1 MTKDS
6 NSGLKTDTMTRKRY
20 FFLILILGTLTALSP
35 FSIDMY
41 LPGFPAIAKALHT
54 TIEQVDRSLSSF
66 FIGLA
71 CGQLLYGPL
80 MDRFGRKKPL
90 YFGLILYIVIS
101 VGCFSS
107 TSIHLLI
114 ILRFVQAIG
123 SCAAGVAAMAM
134 VRDIFPVNENAKV
147 FALLVLVLGASPM
160 IAPTVGSY
168 LTAAFG
174 WQSVF
179 IVLMSIAILIL
190 IAVIFTLP
198 ESYASDPSFS
208 LKPLPIINNFIAVI
222 KVPQFY
228 TYAIATSLA
237 FAGLFAYVAGSPS
250 VFMEYFHVSGKLY
263 GWIFA
268 GLSIGFVGS
277 SQVNNVLMKYY
288 KSEQIVIVALTGQV
302 IVAVIF
308 LIGSLNGW
316 FGLYSTIAMIFLVLC
331 GVGLTNP
338 NASALSLAPFS
349 KNAGTASSLM
359 GAMQLGI
366 GALSSYGV
374 SLFSNHSAM
383 PMSLIMAVSASIAL
397 MVLLIGRRNI
407 TVQIAADPS
416 SAAITGH

>member
-1 MTKDS
+1 
-6 NSGLKTDTMTRKRY
+6 MTRKRY

-71 CGQLLYGPL
+71 AGQLLYGPL

-90 YFGLILYIVIS
+90 YFGLGLYILIS
-101 VGCFSS
+101 IGCFSA
-107 TSIHLLI
+107 TSIQTLI

-123 SCAAGVAAMAM
+123 SCAAGVASMAM
-134 VRDIFPVNENAKV
+134 VRDIFPVKDNAKV

-168 LTAAFG
+168 ITAAFG
-174 WQSVF
+174 WQAVF

-190 IAVIFTLP
+190 AAVVFTLP
-198 ESYASDPSFS
+198 ESYENDPSFS
-208 LKPLPIINNFIAVI
+208 LKPLPIINNFLMVI

-228 TYAIATSLA
+228 TYAITTSLA
-237 FAGLFAYVAGSPS
+237 FAGLFAYVADSPS

-277 SQVNNVLMKYY
+277 SQLNNVLIKYY
-288 KSEQIVIVALTGQV
+288 RSEQIVIVALIGQS
-302 IVAVIF
+302 IAAVLF
-308 LIGSLNGW
+308 LVGTLNGW
-316 FGLYSTIAMIFLVLC
+316 FGLYGTIAMIFLVLC
-331 GVGLTNP
+331 GIGLTNP

-366 GALSSYGV
+366 GALSSYSV
-374 SLFSNHSAM
+374 SLFKDYSATTM
-383 PMSLIMAVSASIAL
+383 ALIMTISTVIAL
-397 MVLLIGRRNI
+397 SVLLIGRRNI
-407 TVQIAADPS
+407 VEQVEADPLIAAG
-416 SAAITGH
+416 AGH

>member
-1 MTKDS
+1 
-6 NSGLKTDTMTRKRY
+6 MTRKRY
-20 FFLILILGTLTALSP
+20 FFLILILGALTALSP

-71 CGQLLYGPL
+71 FGQLLYGPL
-80 MDRFGRKKPL
+80 MDRYGRKKPL
-90 YFGLILYIVIS
+90 YFGLGLYIIIS
-101 VGCFSS
+101 VGCFSA
-107 TSIHLLI
+107 TSINMLI
-114 ILRFVQAIG
+114 TLRAVQALG

-134 VRDIFPVNENAKV
+134 VRDIFPVKDNAKV
-147 FALLVLVLGASPM
+147 FALLILVLGASPM

-168 LTAAFG
+168 LTAALG

-179 IVLMSIAILIL
+179 IMLMIIAALIL

-198 ESYASDPSFS
+198 ESYKSDPSFS
-208 LKPLPIINNFIAVI
+208 LKPLPIIANFIAVI

-228 TYAIATSLA
+228 TYAITTSLA

-250 VFMEYFHVSGKLY
+250 VFMEFFHVSGHLY

-277 SQVNNVLMKYY
+277 SQLNNLLIKYY
-288 KSEQIVIVALTGQV
+288 RSEQIVVVALIGQAIVA
-302 IVAVIF
+302 IIF
-308 LIGSLNGW
+308 LIGTLNGW

-338 NASALSLAPFS
+338 NASALSLAPFD

-366 GALSSYGV
+366 GSLSSLGI
-374 SLFSNHSAM
+374 SLFSSHSAM
-383 PMSLIMAVSASIAL
+383 PMAAIMAVSAVIAL
-397 MVLLIGRRNI
+397 AVLLIGRRNI
-407 TVQIAADPS
+407 ADPVVAS
-416 SAAITGH
+416 TPGVVVGH

>member
-1 MTKDS
+1 
-6 NSGLKTDTMTRKRY
+6 MTRKRY

-71 CGQLLYGPL
+71 AGQLLYGPL

-90 YFGLILYIVIS
+90 YFGLGLYILIS
-101 VGCFSS
+101 IGCFSA
-107 TSIHLLI
+107 TSIQTLI

-123 SCAAGVAAMAM
+123 SCAAGVASMAM
-134 VRDIFPVNENAKV
+134 VRDIFPVKDNAKV

-168 LTAAFG
+168 ITAAFG
-174 WQSVF
+174 WQAVF

-190 IAVIFTLP
+190 AAVVFTLP
-198 ESYASDPSFS
+198 ESYENDPSFS
-208 LKPLPIINNFIAVI
+208 LKPLPIINNFLMVI

-228 TYAIATSLA
+228 TYAITTSLA
-237 FAGLFAYVAGSPS
+237 FAGLFAYVADSPS

-277 SQVNNVLMKYY
+277 SQLNNVLIKYY
-288 KSEQIVIVALTGQV
+288 RSEQIVIVALIGQS
-302 IVAVIF
+302 IAAVLF
-308 LIGSLNGW
+308 LVGTLNGW
-316 FGLYSTIAMIFLVLC
+316 FGLYGTIAMIFLVLC
-331 GVGLTNP
+331 GIGLTNP

-366 GALSSYGV
+366 GALSSYSV
-374 SLFSNHSAM
+374 SLFKDYSAM
-383 PMSLIMAVSASIAL
+383 PMALIMTISTVIAL
-397 MVLLIGRRNI
+397 SVLLIGRRNI
-407 TVQIAADPS
+407 VEQVEADPLIAAG
-416 SAAITGH
+416 AGH

>member
-1 MTKDS
+1 
-6 NSGLKTDTMTRKRY
+6 MTRKRY

-71 CGQLLYGPL
+71 AGQLLYGPL

-90 YFGLILYIVIS
+90 YFGLGLYILIS
-101 VGCFSS
+101 IGCFSA
-107 TSIHLLI
+107 TSIQTLI

-123 SCAAGVAAMAM
+123 SCAAGVASMAM
-134 VRDIFPVNENAKV
+134 VRDIFPVKDNAKV

-168 LTAAFG
+168 ITAAFG
-174 WQSVF
+174 WQAVF
-179 IVLMSIAILIL
+179 IVLMSIAVLIL
-190 IAVIFTLP
+190 AAVVFTLP
-198 ESYASDPSFS
+198 ESYADDSSFS
-208 LKPLPIINNFIAVI
+208 LKPLPIINNFLMVI

-228 TYAIATSLA
+228 TYAITTSLA
-237 FAGLFAYVAGSPS
+237 FAGLFAYVADSPS

-277 SQVNNVLMKYY
+277 SQLNNVLMKYY
-288 KSEQIVIVALTGQV
+288 RSEQIVIVALIGQS
-302 IVAVIF
+302 IAAV
-308 LIGSLNGW
+308 LCLVGTLNGW
-316 FGLYSTIAMIFLVLC
+316 FGLYGTIAMIFLVLC
-331 GVGLTNP
+331 GIGLTNP

-366 GALSSYGV
+366 GALSSYSV
-374 SLFSNHSAM
+374 SLFKDYSATTM
-383 PMSLIMAVSASIAL
+383 ALIMTISTVIAL
-397 MVLLIGRRNI
+397 SVLLIGRRNI
-407 TVQIAADPS
+407 VEQVEADPLIAAG
-416 SAAITGH
+416 AGH

>member
-1 MTKDS
+1 
-6 NSGLKTDTMTRKRY
+6 MTRKRY

-71 CGQLLYGPL
+71 AGQLLYGPL

-90 YFGLILYIVIS
+90 YFGLGLYILIS
-101 VGCFSS
+101 IGCFSA
-107 TSIHLLI
+107 TSIQTLI

-123 SCAAGVAAMAM
+123 SCAAGVASMAM
-134 VRDIFPVNENAKV
+134 VRDIFPVKDNAKV

-168 LTAAFG
+168 ITAAFG
-174 WQSVF
+174 WQAVF
-179 IVLMSIAILIL
+179 IVLMSIAVLIL
-190 IAVIFTLP
+190 AAVVFTLP
-198 ESYASDPSFS
+198 ESYADDSSFS
-208 LKPLPIINNFIAVI
+208 LKPLPIINNFLMVI

-228 TYAIATSLA
+228 TYAITTSLA
-237 FAGLFAYVAGSPS
+237 FAGLFAYVADSPS

-277 SQVNNVLMKYY
+277 SQLNNVLMKYY
-288 KSEQIVIVALTGQV
+288 RSEQIVVVALIGQS
-302 IVAVIF
+302 IAAVLF
-308 LIGSLNGW
+308 LVGTLNGW
-316 FGLYSTIAMIFLVLC
+316 FGLYGTIAMIFLVLC
-331 GVGLTNP
+331 GIGLTNP

-366 GALSSYGV
+366 GALSSYSV
-374 SLFSNHSAM
+374 SLFKDYSATTM
-383 PMSLIMAVSASIAL
+383 ALIMTISTVIAL
-397 MVLLIGRRNI
+397 SVLLIGRRNI
-407 TVQIAADPS
+407 VKQVEADPLIAAG
-416 SAAITGH
+416 AGH

>member
-1 MTKDS
+1 
-6 NSGLKTDTMTRKRY
+6 MTRKRY

-71 CGQLLYGPL
+71 FGQLLYGPL

-90 YFGLILYIVIS
+90 YFGLALYIVIS
-101 VGCFSS
+101 IGCFSAS
-107 TSIHLLI
+107 SINVLI
-114 ILRFVQAIG
+114 ILRFVQALG

-134 VRDIFPVNENAKV
+134 VRDIFPVKDNAKV

-160 IAPTVGSY
+160 IAPTAGSY

-179 IVLMSIAILIL
+179 IVLMSIAVLIL

-208 LKPLPIINNFIAVI
+208 LKPLPIITNFISVI

-277 SQVNNVLMKYY
+277 SQLNNVLMKYY
-288 KSEQIVIVALTGQV
+288 KSEQIVVVALTGQV
-302 IVAVIF
+302 IVAIVF
-308 LIGSLNGW
+308 YIGTSNGW
-316 FGLYSTIAMIFLVLC
+316 FGLYGTIAMIFMVLC
-331 GVGLTNP
+331 GVGITNP

-366 GALSSYGV
+366 GALSSYGI
-374 SLFSNHSAM
+374 SLFTSHSAM
-383 PMSLIMAVSASIAL
+383 PMALIMAVSASIAL
-397 MVLLIGRRNI
+397 ATLLIGRRNI
-407 TVQIAADPS
+407 TEQVEVDPS
-416 SAAITGH
+416 MAATVAH

>member
-1 MTKDS
+1 MT
-6 NSGLKTDTMTRKRY
+6 NKRY

-71 CGQLLYGPL
+71 AGQLLYGPL

-90 YFGLILYIVIS
+90 YFGLGLYILIS
-101 VGCFSS
+101 IGCFSA
-107 TSIHLLI
+107 TSIQMLI
-114 ILRFVQAIG
+114 ILRFVQAVG

-134 VRDIFPVNENAKV
+134 VRDIFPVKDNAKV
-147 FALLVLVLGASPM
+147 FALLILVLGASPM

-168 LTAAFG
+168 ITAAFG
-174 WQSVF
+174 WQGVF
-179 IVLMSIAILIL
+179 IVLMSIAVLIL
-190 IAVIFTLP
+190 VAVIFTLP
-198 ESYASDPSFS
+198 ESYESDPSFS
-208 LKPLPIINNFIAVI
+208 LKPMPIINNFLMVI

-228 TYAIATSLA
+228 TYAITTSLA
-237 FAGLFAYVAGSPS
+237 FAGLFAYVADSPS

-268 GLSIGFVGS
+268 GLSVGFVGS
-277 SQVNNVLMKYY
+277 SQLNNLLIKYY
-288 KSEQIVIVALTGQV
+288 RSEQIVIVALVGQV
-302 IVAVIF
+302 IAATLF
-308 LIGSLNGW
+308 LFGTLNGW
-316 FGLYSTIAMIFLVLC
+316 FGLYGTIAMIFLVLC
-331 GVGLTNP
+331 GIGIINP

-366 GALSSYGV
+366 GALSSYSV
-374 SLFSNHSAM
+374 SLFKDYSAM
-383 PMSLIMAVSASIAL
+383 PMAVIMAISAVIGLS
-397 MVLLIGRRNI
+397 VLVIGRRNI
-407 TVQIAADPS
+407 VNQVEVDPLIAAGV
-416 SAAITGH
+416 GH